1 MKQLFRAADAYI
13 AGCNWQDLAL
23 LKICLYSM
31 GLLAG
36 LCIPFRS
43 KKTVG
48 LLAAVAVVLTYIPL
62 MSRFLPY
69 LAEVR
74 GFGLGG
80 DRAGSVEI
88 Y

>member
-13 AGCNWQDLAL
+13 ASCNWQDLAL

-48 LLAAVAVVLTYIPL
+48 LLAALAVVLTYIPL
-62 MSRFLPY
+62 MTRFLPY
-69 LAEVR
+69 LE
-74 GFGLGG
+74 GG
-80 DRAGSVEI
+80 ALSLRRSRPGSVDI